1 MSNIHVCD
9 LLRTL
14 ASFPVLYFFQSI
26 WFKWGI
32 LIIQSVSRHQNDNLS
47 GFKEWKSILIS
58 TFRLSFGSLS
68 CFFQIKQWYFFAL
81 YCALK
86 YVWVIVEM
94 LRWVLRKRR
103 KSRSRVHQT
112 SKWKIK
118 WRKNGMGKSES
129 ESRSLFR
136 EIKS

>member
-32 LIIQSVSRHQNDNLS
+32 LIIQSVSRHQKRQPIWFQRVEKHFDFNLS
-47 GFKEWKSILIS
+47 FKFWIIK
-58 TFRLSFGSLS
+58 F
-68 CFFQIKQWYFFAL
+68 FFQIKQWYFFAL

-112 SKWKIK
+112 SKWNIK
-118 WRKNGMGKSES
+118 WKNGMGKSES
-129 ESRSLFR
+129 EGRSLFR